1 MPTDNHQ
8 KLIKKKLRLLLRVFQ
23 DQQEKM
29 RKTSMLTPYII
40 SQLILQDRGGN
51 LMIQQKEFSVIMQL
65 IMLLHMIQK

>member
-8 KLIKKKLRLLLRVFQ
+8 KLINKKLRLLSRVFQ

-29 RKTSMLTPYII
+29 RKTSMPTPYII
-40 SQLILQDRGGN
+40 SQQILQDHGGN

-65 IMLLHMIQK
+65 IMRLHMIQM